1 MTGLAFLIPM
11 ALGMGLLGLVAF
23 LWSMRDG
30 QYDDMDGA
38 ASRIL
43 IEDEDDEE

>member
-1 MTGLAFLIPM
+1 MSGLTYLIPI
-11 ALGMGLLGLVAF
+11 ALGMGLVGLAAF
-23 LWSMRDG
+23 FWAMRTG

-43 IEDEDDEE
+43 IDEEDDK